1 MYQELVEYHQ
11 AHGDC
16 NVPRYYSENPQLST
30 WVSGQRQRNN
40 RGNLDAEKIEK
51 LDELGFSWNPYQDA
65 WNEMYQTLVEYKRA
79 HGHCRVANDDPQ
91 YSTLITW
98 ITNQRH
104 LKKVGKMKSQ
114 RLSLLEKIGFA

>member
-1 MYQELVEYHQ
+1 MPQTYPENPRLGQWINTQRLYKKYDRLQKEHIKRLESIGFIWNLIEDAWKQMYQELVEYHQ

-51 LDELGFSWNPYQDA
+51 LDELGFSWNPY
-65 WNEMYQTLVEYKRA
+65 
-79 HGHCRVANDDPQ
+79 
-91 YSTLITW
+91 
-98 ITNQRH
+98 
-104 LKKVGKMKSQ
+104 
-114 RLSLLEKIGFA
+114 